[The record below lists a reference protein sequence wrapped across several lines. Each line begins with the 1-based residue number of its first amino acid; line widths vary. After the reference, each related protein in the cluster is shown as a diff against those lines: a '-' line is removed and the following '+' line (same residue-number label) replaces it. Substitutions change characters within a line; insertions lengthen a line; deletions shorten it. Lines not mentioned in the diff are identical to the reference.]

1 MVSGL
6 PEDLGSPPAAR
17 SEAPAVALRG
27 VVKRYAGVTALAEVS
42 LDIETG
48 SVHALVGENGA
59 GKSTLGKIIS
69 GAVRHDEGTLEV
81 LGSERAYRSPHEAL
95 GDGVAAIQQE
105 IALVPARSVVENVF
119 LGIELRSRGLPSPRR
134 MRARLAEVQEEM
146 GFHLRPDD
154 AVGGLSVADQQK
166 VEILRAVVREARIIV
181 MDEPTAALG
190 PDEVAGLFETIR
202 DLKRGGATII
212 FVSHRLEEVK
222 AISERVTVL
231 RNGRLVGTWPTGE
244 IEASQIVEQM
254 LGRSLAEVFPDLP
267 PAPGPE
273 AKTVLRVEGLS
284 NEVLHDV
291 SLDLR
296 AGEIVGVAG
305 LVGSGRTEMVRAIFG
320 ADDHSGAVEVL
331 GTAVSFRTPRD
342 AVRGGV
348 ALLPESRKESGL
360 VVGQS
365 VEENLTLANLPRL
378 KSWWG
383 GVDGSAARR
392 QVQTQMDSMDIRPRR
407 PKRIVNTLSGGNQQ
421 KVLFGKW
428 LGTEPRVLLADEP
441 TRGVDVGA
449 KFAIYEVLARL
460 AKEGLGILMISSEL
474 PEVLGMAH
482 RVLVMRNGSVVA
494 DLPRGEATED
504 GVMHAA
510 FGTESQVPA

>member
-6 PEDLGSPPAAR
+6 PDGLGRPPAEGR
-17 SEAPAVALRG
+17 KAPAVALHG
-27 VVKRYAGVTALAEVS
+27 VVKRYAGVTALSHIDLE
-42 LDIETG
+42 IEAG

-69 GAVRHDEGTLEV
+69 GAARHDEGTLEV
-81 LGSERAYRSPHEAL
+81 LGNRRSYRAPHEAL

-134 MRARLAEVQEEM
+134 MRARLSEVQSEM
-146 GFHLRPDD
+146 GFHLRADD

-166 VEILRAVVREARIIV
+166 VEILRAVVREARVIV

-190 PDEVAGLFETIR
+190 PNEVAGLFDTIR
-202 DLKRGGATII
+202 SLQRGGTTII

-222 AISERVTVL
+222 AISDRVTVL
-231 RNGRLVGTWPTGE
+231 RNGRLVGTWPTDE
-244 IEASQIVEQM
+244 IEPAQIVEQM
-254 LGRSLAEVFPDLP
+254 LGRSLAETFPEIP

-273 AKTVLRVEGLS
+273 TNVVLRVDGLS
-284 NEVLHDV
+284 NEVLHDI
-291 SLDLR
+291 SFELR

-320 ADDHSGAVEVL
+320 ADHHAGSVEVL
-331 GTAVSFRTPRD
+331 GGAASFRTPRD
-342 AVRGGV
+342 AVQAGV
-348 ALLPESRKESGL
+348 ALLPESRKDSGL

-365 VEENLTLANLPRL
+365 VEENITLPSLPRL
-378 KSWWG
+378 RSWWG
-383 GVDGSAARR
+383 GVDRGAARR
-392 QVQTQMDSMDIRPRR
+392 QVQTQMESLDIRPRS

-428 LGTEPRVLLADEP
+428 LGTEPRVFLADEP

-449 KFAIYEVLARL
+449 KFAIYDVLAGL
-460 AKEGLGILMISSEL
+460 AREGLGVLMISSEL

-482 RVLVMRNGSVVA
+482 RILVMRNGSVVA
-494 DLPRGEATED
+494 DLPRGEASED
-504 GVMHAA
+504 TVMHAA
-510 FGTESQVPA
+510 FGTERQAAA